1 MQKKYDAGST
11 LEWPIKAYKNLKF
24 LNSPQ
29 AREIRVL
36 AELMEPAARFRKY
49 KVKNTV
55 VFFGSARAYS
65 EDVAKRNL
73 REIGKKIKKTK
84 NPSKEL
90 KEQHNQ
96 AKKDMVMSRY
106 YEDAAKLSEK
116 LTKWFKELE
125 REKLYFMICSG
136 GGPGIMEAANR
147 GAKRAKG
154 ESVGLNVSLPDE
166 QYPNPYQSTELSFEF
181 HYFFIR
187 KFWFVYLAK
196 ALVIFPGGFGTMDE
210 LFEILTLIQTKK
222 TKKYMPIILYDSE
235 YWKKVVNFDEMVKW
249 GTISRK
255 DLGLFRIFDDIES
268 AFIYLKRELLKI
280 AERDKRRAPFL

>member
-1 MQKKYDAGST
+1 MQKKYDTGST
-11 LEWPIKAYKNLKF
+11 GEWPIKAYKNLKF

-36 AELMEPAARFRKY
+36 AELIEPAVRFRRH

-55 VFFGSARAYS
+55 VFFGSARAFS
-65 EDVAKRNL
+65 KDIAEKNL
-73 REIGKKIKKTK
+73 REIERRIKRSKPATRKLKK
-84 NPSKEL
+84 EH
-90 KEQHNQ
+90 ER
-96 AKKDMVMSRY
+96 AKKDLLMSRY
-106 YEDAAKLSEK
+106 YEAAAELSGK
-116 LTKWFKELE
+116 LTRWFKKLE
-125 REKLYFMICSG
+125 QDKIYFMICSG
-136 GGPGIMEAANR
+136 GGPGIMEAANL
-147 GAKRAKG
+147 GAKKAKG

-166 QYPNPYQSTELSFEF
+166 QCPNPYQSTELSFEF

-222 TKKYMPIILYDSE
+222 TKKYMPIVLYDST
-235 YWKKVVNFDEMVKW
+235 YWKKVINFDEMVKW

-255 DLGLFRIFDDIES
+255 DLGLFKIFDDVES

-280 AERDKRRAPFL
+280 AEKDKRRAPFL